1 MTRVIAIGVIAGA
14 LALAGTQAL
23 GRDHLRCEAEV
34 ADQLAALSIEDTDVA
49 TISTL
54 PKRVAR
60 THVARAQFGLPRV
73 SSDFDGVTAWVSL
86 NSCQGSVVIDL
97 NRRCRINQSWT
108 RGQCR
113 VPGLKSF

>member
-1 MTRVIAIGVIAGA
+1 M
-14 LALAGTQAL
+14 
-23 GRDHLRCEAEV
+23 
-34 ADQLAALSIEDTDVA
+34 ADQRAALSIEDTDVA
-49 TISTL
+49 TISTIA
-54 PKRVAR
+54 KR
-60 THVARAQFGLPRV
+60 VARAQFGLPRV

-108 RGQCR
+108 RGQRR

>member
-1 MTRVIAIGVIAGA
+1 MIAGA

-34 ADQLAALSIEDTDVA
+34 ADQRAALSIEDTDVA
-49 TISTL
+49 TISTI
-54 PKRVAR
+54 PKR
-60 THVARAQFGLPRV
+60 VARAQFGLPRV